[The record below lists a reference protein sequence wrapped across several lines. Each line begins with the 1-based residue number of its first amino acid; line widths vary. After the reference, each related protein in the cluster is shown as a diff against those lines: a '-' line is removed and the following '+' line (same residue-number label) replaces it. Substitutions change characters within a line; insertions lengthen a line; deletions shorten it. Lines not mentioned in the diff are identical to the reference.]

1 MVPTTRRAVGVAAAF
16 AGVLA
21 LAACSSLS
29 SATGNAGGTDATAGG
44 GEKVEL
50 QYAFYAPEGTHAGQQ
65 MIEWAEQ
72 LNQRT
77 DGQVEVK
84 LFMGGTLLGTGDIYD
99 GVSSGVVDVGLDSP
113 HNDEGRFPMTSVM
126 GLPLGITNAQ
136 VGSKVMLDLIEEF
149 EPAEYDGYEVITAFT
164 AEPSFVQTVE
174 PVRTADDLKNLQLRV
189 GGQNVRLAEDLGA
202 APIGMPISEVAEAL
216 QTGVV
221 DGYISSRDVLK
232 DFGLG
237 EMIRYTVDY
246 PFGLAGTFVAVM
258 DEDEYAALPD
268 NVRAEI
274 EALRPEMMQ
283 FAATYQDEESVG
295 KSVQWAEEEYG
306 LETVELEPSEAGRWD
321 AAAEDA
327 VEAWLAK
334 HSEADFDAQ
343 AVLDRARELVD
354 QYEG

>member
-1 MVPTTRRAVGVAAAF
+1 MVPTTRRAVGVSAAI
-16 AGVLA
+16 AGILA
-21 LAACSSLS
+21 LAACSSVS
-29 SATGNAGGTDATAGG
+29 SATGNAGGAATAGE
-44 GEKVEL
+44 GETIEL

-65 MIEWAEQ
+65 MIEWADQ
-72 LNQRT
+72 LKERT

-113 HNDEGRFPMTSVM
+113 HNDEGRFPLTSVM
-126 GLPLGITNAQ
+126 GLPLGITSAE
-136 VGSKVMLDLIEEF
+136 VGSKVMLDLLEEF
-149 EPAEYDGYEVITAFT
+149 APAEYGGYEIITAFT
-164 AEPSFVQTVE
+164 AEPSFVQTVA
-174 PVRTADDLKNLQLRV
+174 PVRSADDLKNLQLRV
-189 GGQNVRLAEDLGA
+189 GGQNVQLAEDLGA
-202 APIGMPISEVAEAL
+202 TPVGMPIPEVAEAL

-258 DEDEYAALPD
+258 DADEYAALPD
-268 NVRAEI
+268 DVKAEI
-274 EALRPEMMQ
+274 EALRPEMME

-306 LETVELEPSEAGRWD
+306 LETVQLDPAETERWD

-327 VEAWLAK
+327 VNAWLAK
-334 HSEADFDAQ
+334 HEGADFDAQ
-343 AVLDRARELVD
+343 AVLERAQDLVD
-354 QYEG
+354 QYED